1 VRDFLTIHKEEWDM
15 RALKLLAACA
25 AMSFANTAAG
35 AAQAPQPGPEHA
47 RLGYFVG
54 KWNVEGEAKPGPM
67 GPGGKLTSSDT
78 CEWFEGR
85 FSVICRSDGSS
96 PAGPTRSLGILGY
109 SAEEKVYT
117 YYGVDNSSMT
127 MASVPKGT
135 LKGDTWDY
143 TDEGMMGGQ
152 KVKTRVTIKELSPTQ
167 YTFRMEMQNPGGKW
181 MPLMESKATKAR

>member
-1 VRDFLTIHKEEWDM
+1 MFCPTVRDFLAIHQEEWDM
-15 RALKLLAACA
+15 RVLKLLAACA
-25 AMSFANTAAG
+25 AMSFASPATA

-54 KWNVEGEAKPGPM
+54 KWNVEGEVKPGPM

-96 PAGPTRSLGILGY
+96 PAGPTKSLGILGY

-117 YYGVDNSSMT
+117 
-127 MASVPKGT
+127 
-135 LKGDTWDY
+135 
-143 TDEGMMGGQ
+143 
-152 KVKTRVTIKELSPTQ
+152 
-167 YTFRMEMQNPGGKW
+167 
-181 MPLMESKATKAR
+181 